1 MLVGTLLLL
10 GSFVILLVSAFVF
23 TNAVE
28 WAGVRLHLGH
38 GAVGSIL
45 AAVATAM
52 PESLIPVVAIMAG
65 GSGREAGGEIA
76 VGAILGAP
84 FLLSTLAMALCGVA
98 ALVFRS
104 RRRRAD
110 LKLDRDAMAQDL
122 IVFMCAFGLAVALGL
137 VRSRELHTAGAV
149 VLVAGYGLY
158 VWRTITRGIAE
169 GSEEEL
175 SALFFHPG
183 KKTHPPRNIT
193 IIAQAVVSLV
203 LLLGGAQLFVTQVE
217 HIAREFQI
225 NALVLALVLAPLA
238 SELPEKLNSVLW
250 ISQGKDTLA
259 LGNIT
264 GAMVFQS
271 MLPVSVGLLFTDW
284 RLSAPAL
291 VAAGA
296 ALTGSALALVT
307 VLRTGRF
314 TLPFVAAWLALYT
327 GAIAVI
333 VTMPSR

>member
-1 MLVGTLLLL
+1 MLVSTLLLF
-10 GSFVILLVSAFVF
+10 GSFLILLLGAFVF

-52 PESLIPVVAIMAG
+52 PESLIPVVAIIG
-65 GSGREAGGEIA
+65 GETGAEIA

-98 ALVFRS
+98 ALIFRN
-104 RRRRAD
+104 RRGRAD
-110 LKLDRDAMAQDL
+110 LKLDRHTMAQDL

-137 VRSRELHTAGAV
+137 VRSRELHIAGAV
-149 VLVAGYGLY
+149 VLVVGYGLY
-158 VWRTITRGIAE
+158 VWRTITRGMAQ
-169 GSEEEL
+169 GGEEEP
-175 SALFFHPG
+175 SALFFHPSRR
-183 KKTHPPRNIT
+183 THPPRNIT
-193 IIAQAVVSLV
+193 IITQAVASLV

-217 HIAREFQI
+217 HIARGLQI

-271 MLPVSVGLLFTDW
+271 MLPVSVGLLFTEW

-291 VAAGA
+291 IAAGA

-327 GAIAVI
+327 SAIAVI
-333 VTMPSR
+333 VTMPP